1 MIQLAVVK
9 EQSAGGAMIWKLEP
23 SEELCFGSEG
33 SNKVEQLQIT
43 LPKEWDGYTV
53 RITFLPRGRYPVGI
67 VLPQDGIIDITADIT
82 SGAYGIGSFVLDA
95 VQGEKVTY
103 TVGGRYT
110 VYTHPKAGGKAPEY
124 TPDEYQQLVS
134 QVKNAIPPGGTTGQV
149 LVKKSDADRDFAW
162 EDQSGGEQ
170 VNPDWNQ
177 NDETAP
183 DFVRNRTHWEETAV
197 IAPVNIT
204 WDGNTD
210 GVLKAG
216 WSYKVSDMVFTGE
229 QLKKMTYTL
238 RDGTVINFA
247 DCDWMDFT
255 NKDIIAYADSGFA
268 IVLTAN
274 TAVPGGDPTPLPE
287 TGVWFSSD
295 GVSLTGPEET
305 QSVVHKIDEK
315 YLPNSVPSISSATV
329 GQTVKV
335 SAVDENGVPTKWE
348 AVNCTSVY
356 YVKVTSNPDGMTLK
370 DTFSNIETHYN
381 NGDILILKIFDEAS
395 NVTYFYH
402 FHSYSSSRFQ
412 FGDEPNDGAHYNIH
426 QLDNSITYS

>member
-43 LPKEWDGYTV
+43 LPQEWADYTV

-110 VYTHPKAGGKAPEY
+110 VYTHPKAGGKDPEY

-149 LVKKSDADRDFAW
+149 LAKKSDKDRDFAW

-183 DFVRNRTHWEETAV
+183 DFVKNR
-197 IAPVNIT
+197 P
-204 WDGNTD
+204 
-210 GVLKAG
+210 
-216 WSYKVSDMVFTGE
+216 F
-229 QLKKMTYTL
+229 YT
-238 RDGTVINFA
+238 
-247 DCDWMDFT
+247 
-255 NKDIIAYADSGFA
+255 
-268 IVLTAN
+268 
-274 TAVPGGDPTPLPE
+274 GDPVITELIPE
-287 TGVWFSSD
+287 
-295 GVSLTGPEET
+295 
-305 QSVVHKIDEK
+305 
-315 YLPNSVPSISSATV
+315 
-329 GQTVKV
+329 QTVEF
-335 SAVDENGVPTKWE
+335 ALWNGIMMAESPI
-348 AVNCTSVY
+348 
-356 YVKVTSNPDGMTLK
+356 
-370 DTFSNIETHYN
+370 NIDLVEGKTYQA
-381 NGDILILKIFDEAS
+381 IFDEEVYRCIAKEINGGYYIGNLS
-395 NVTYFYH
+395 IAGMTEDTGEPFLYMIGYG
-402 FHSYSSSRFQ
+402 SYSFAALGDKREHVLSLGIETAQIVTIPKEYFPEDMEIVLKSST
-412 FGDEPNDGAHYNIH
+412 A
-426 QLDNSITYS
+426 NSTKKFKITVDDTGTLSATEITE